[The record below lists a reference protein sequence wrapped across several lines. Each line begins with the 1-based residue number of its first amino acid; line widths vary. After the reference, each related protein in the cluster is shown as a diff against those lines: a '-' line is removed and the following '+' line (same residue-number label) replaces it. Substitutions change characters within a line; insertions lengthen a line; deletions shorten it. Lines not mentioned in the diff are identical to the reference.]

1 MELPKAQDEDFQ
13 LPASVPYSD
22 AGLSE
27 IGVSIAGVPEISPEE
42 KRRLALEKE
51 KAAIAAKKEITPDKM
66 FKDPDVK
73 KTMARYLTTAVNKGK
88 KDKSEESSQKPQIP
102 SSIEGGDTFDFQKE
116 FETAKATASDFAHSV
131 QNDPKNAREKR
142 KRKK

>member
-1 MELPKAQDEDFQ
+1 MELTKAQDEDFQ

-27 IGVSIAGVPEISPEE
+27 IGGSIAVVPEISPEE

-51 KAAIAAKKEITPDKM
+51 KAAIAAKKEIKPDKM

-73 KTMARYLTTAVNKGK
+73 KTMARYLTAAVNKGK
-88 KDKSEESSQKPQIP
+88 KDKSEDGAEKPQIP
-102 SSIEGGDTFDFQKE
+102 SSIEDGDTFDFKQE
-116 FETAKATASDFAHSV
+116 LE
-131 QNDPKNAREKR
+131 NA
-142 KRKK
+142 